1 MSRLICRHHLY
12 LQPFLSDHIV
22 ENCFRLLLDMLLIA
36 SSLLLDLKQ
45 NRYMSGHYVF
55 IRCLQI
61 FVRLDFIGYM
71 YTVLLIF
78 SDHFI
83 HVVQIIQNKTI

>member
-1 MSRLICRHHLY
+1 MCWQLVIAS
-12 LQPFLSDHIV
+12 
-22 ENCFRLLLDMLLIA
+22 RLLLDM
-36 SSLLLDLKQ
+36 KQ
-45 NRYMSGHYVF
+45 NRYMSGHYVI

-78 SDHFI
+78 SDHLYMLFR
-83 HVVQIIQNKTI
+83 